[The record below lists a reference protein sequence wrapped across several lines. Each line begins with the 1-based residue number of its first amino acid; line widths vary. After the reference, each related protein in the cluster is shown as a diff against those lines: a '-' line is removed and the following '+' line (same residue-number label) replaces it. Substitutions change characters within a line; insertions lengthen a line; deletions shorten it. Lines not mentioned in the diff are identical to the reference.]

1 MFTPE
6 IITMLGGSLLGGL
19 LKIWK
24 ARMDNRRHELDLL
37 AAKVGVMDAS
47 SDAADKRGG
56 TGGPLARRFMV
67 IVVLFAVFLAPFIL
81 AAWFPEVPIFYAYT
95 EANGSGFWFLRSTLE
110 QLKFVRL
117 DGFVLLPIH
126 TQMASAIA
134 GFYFGAGVAK

>member
-1 MFTPE
+1 VFTPE
-6 IITMLGGSLLGGL
+6 IITMLGGSLLGVL
-19 LKIWK
+19 LKLWK
-24 ARMDNRRHELDLL
+24 ARMENRRHELDLL

-56 TGGPLARRFMV
+56 TGGPLARRAMV
-67 IVVLFAVFLAPFIL
+67 VVVLFTVFLAPFIL
-81 AAWFPEVPIFYAYT
+81 AAWFPEVPIFYAYS
-95 EANGSGFWFLRSTLE
+95 EAKGGFWFFGSSLD